1 MVQDYRKRQD
11 PRVKGKV
18 VAKLGLLTYRVQVKE
33 FIWKRHIDQ
42 LKDLSGTKIQP
53 HWQEQ
58 LEDCEVNVPQSF
70 AAYLPTK
77 TPVTTVGHF
86 PLHSEPGPNQSQ
98 PRVTQAKPVPEQQRD
113 LANQEA
119 FQFRARSLID
129 VTSVF
134 VQRDAT
140 HYVTEDRLSAL
151 SNKFLC
157 ELWAV

>member
-58 LEDCEVNVPQSF
+58 LEGCEVNVPQSF

-119 FQFRARSLID
+119 SVSCKKSDRRDQCVCPERRYPLRDRRPPKRLIE
-129 VTSVF
+129 
-134 VQRDAT
+134 QIP
-140 HYVTEDRLSAL
+140 L
-151 SNKFLC
+151 
-157 ELWAV
+157 

>member
-11 PRVKGKV
+11 PWVKGKV

-42 LKDLSGTKIQP
+42 LKDLSGTNIQP

-70 AAYLPTK
+70 AAYSPTK

-86 PLHSEPGPNQSQ
+86 PLHSEPAPNQSQ
-98 PRVTQAKPVPEQQRD
+98 PRVTEAKPVPEQQRD

-119 FQFRARSLID
+119 SVSCKKSDRRDQCVCPERRYPLRDRRPPKRLIE
-129 VTSVF
+129 
-134 VQRDAT
+134 QIP
-140 HYVTEDRLSAL
+140 L
-151 SNKFLC
+151 
-157 ELWAV
+157 